1 MMQGRS
7 TALWR
12 DALFCTVVRCWPPP
26 TYPSWALWALEG
38 SAQLNRQ
45 LHETA
50 QSILAD
56 FVAEPTSQGISRMD
70 RWFYIR
76 RSLGDGPGE
85 RLVLAKHI

>member
-7 TALWR
+7 TALWH
-12 DALFCTVVRCWPPP
+12 DALFCTVVSVLAPP
-26 TYPSWALWALEG
+26 TYR
-38 SAQLNRQ
+38 SAQLNCQ
-45 LHETA
+45 LHKTA

-56 FVAEPTSQGISRMD
+56 FVAEPNSPGINRMD

-85 RLVLAKHI
+85 RLGLAKHI